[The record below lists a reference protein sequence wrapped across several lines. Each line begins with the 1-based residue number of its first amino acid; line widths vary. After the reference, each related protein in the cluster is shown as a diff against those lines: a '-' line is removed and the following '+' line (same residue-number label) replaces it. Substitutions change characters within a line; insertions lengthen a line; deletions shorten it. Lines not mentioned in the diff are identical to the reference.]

1 LRDHTLTR
9 NKVKSDRPE
18 DAKVRVAGSALLLLG
33 LCLGPA
39 PALRATTVFSGAG
52 GKGTIGNSLSFNGSD
67 FLITASAWSLSN
79 LDTSTTFAQAALGQ
93 WSAGL
98 AVCDSGEFA
107 SCSSPNHAVDNSGY
121 KDFVLLQTNKALSS
135 IQLVLSPFGQGRD
148 TDATYFVGNCTG
160 TCSPLGITPGTLQSL
175 FTPGTFSGP
184 VNSFDSGS
192 PNSATRTVNLNLSGV
207 NGGSVNWVLIGATTA
222 NYLGDSRYKQYNDYF
237 KIYSIGTPE
246 PATFGL
252 AGAALLAM
260 GLLGA
265 RKKRSTTS

>member
-1 LRDHTLTR
+1 M
-9 NKVKSDRPE
+9 
-18 DAKVRVAGSALLLLG
+18 RVAGSALLLLG

-39 PALRATTVFSGAG
+39 PTLRATTVFSGAG

-121 KDFVLLQTNKALSS
+121 KDFVLLQTNRALSS

-148 TDATYFVGNCTG
+148 TDITYFVGNCTG
-160 TCSPLGITPGTLQSL
+160 TCSPLGMTAANLQTL
-175 FTPGTFSGP
+175 FTPGHFIGP
-184 VNSFDSGS
+184 VNSFDGSGA
-192 PNSATRTVNLNLSGV
+192 NSATGTVNLNLGV
-207 NGGSVNWVLIGATTA
+207 TGSSVNWILISATTA
-222 NYLGDSRYKQYNDYF
+222 SYLGDSRYSQYNDYF
-237 KIYSIGTPE
+237 KINGVGTPE

-260 GLLGA
+260 GLLGV
-265 RKKRSTTS
+265 RKKRSSTS